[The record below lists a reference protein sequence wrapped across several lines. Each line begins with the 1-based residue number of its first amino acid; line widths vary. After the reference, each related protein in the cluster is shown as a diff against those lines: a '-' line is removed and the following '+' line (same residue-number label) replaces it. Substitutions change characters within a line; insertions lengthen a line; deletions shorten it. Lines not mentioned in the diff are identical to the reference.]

1 MTPTSKSDQA
11 SQEPSQEVNQE
22 VILAASSPWVAVVLN
37 LVPGLGTGYIYQ
49 RRWRAYWISSG
60 LATAWFVAGGVLGQN
75 VDAVL
80 MPDLVQ
86 QNQLIGLGGLL
97 LLAVVTA
104 TEAGLAAR
112 RAQPSSRQANP

>member
-1 MTPTSKSDQA
+1 MTPASNPDQA
-11 SQEPSQEVNQE
+11 SKETSRETSKE
-22 VILAASSPWVAVVLN
+22 EALAASSPWVAVVLN

-60 LATAWFVAGGVLGQN
+60 LATAWFVAGAVLGQN
-75 VDAVL
+75 VDSDL

-112 RAQPSSRQANP
+112 RSQPSSRQANP

>member
-1 MTPTSKSDQA
+1 MTPSSNPDQA
-11 SQEPSQEVNQE
+11 SLEISQKASRES
-22 VILAASSPWVAVVLN
+22 ILAASSPWVAVVLN

-60 LATAWFVAGGVLGQN
+60 LATAWFVAGGVLSQN
-75 VDAVL
+75 VDEVL
-80 MPDLVQ
+80 MPDLVK